1 MKNRKELLPA
11 QRRFLQYLIAYK
23 THTPS
28 GRRSINSRTKD
39 RIDTALKNGEYII
52 GGNYQRNFNRLR
64 NDYMEEFKIYE
75 E

>member
-39 RIDTALKNGEYII
+39 RILTALKSGSYIM
-52 GGNYQRNFNRLR
+52 GGMYTHDFNRLR
-64 NDYMEEFKIYE
+64 SEYIEEFEIYNG
-75 E
+75 